1 MAKRKIPVMVMYS
14 NVVCSGRRMSKDKR
28 SDAVAITIRCN
39 DTIVIIEVVCSKEN
53 GRETIERAELPFE
66 NVGLRL
72 PLKSLQSTEVTANM
86 ANSNDYRV
94 SVVDRS
100 INCSS
105 ERSDALL

>member
-1 MAKRKIPVMVMYS
+1 MMVMYS
-14 NVVCSGRRMSKDKR
+14 NVVCSDRRMSKDKR

-72 PLKSLQSTEVTANM
+72 PLKSLKLTEVIANIT
-86 ANSNDYRV
+86 NSNDYRV
-94 SVVDRS
+94 TVVDRS